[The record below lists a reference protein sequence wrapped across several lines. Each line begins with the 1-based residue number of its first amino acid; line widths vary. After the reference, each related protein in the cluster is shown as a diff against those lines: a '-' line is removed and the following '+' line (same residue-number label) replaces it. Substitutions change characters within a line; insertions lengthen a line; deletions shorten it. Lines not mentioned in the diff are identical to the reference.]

1 MKPVSLEKFLDQL
14 DQELAWREKEIGIL
28 KKNIEI
34 SDSETYLRSGIVLL
48 YAHWE
53 GFIKSAAELYLKF
66 VASKR
71 LRLNELQDCFIALAL
86 KKESRELGKTGKTG
100 FYIKTVDFMLNRLS
114 EQAIIPYEI
123 STQWNLKSK
132 PFKEILISV
141 GLPCTPY
148 ETKMNIIDVLVDT
161 RNDIAHGKQKPVDK
175 SRVENIF
182 TVTIEILKDIQ
193 TDIFDAAEQKS
204 YKRRAI

>member
-1 MKPVSLEKFLDQL
+1 
-14 DQELAWREKEIGIL
+14 
-28 KKNIEI
+28 
-34 SDSETYLRSGIVLL
+34 LL

-53 GFIKSAAELYLKF
+53 GFVKSAAELYLKF
-66 VASKR
+66 VTSKR

-86 KKESRELGKTGKTG
+86 KKEFRELEKTI

-132 PFKEILISV
+132 PFKEIFISV

-161 RNDIAHGKQKPVDK
+161 RNDIAHGKQKPID
-175 SRVENIF
+175 RGWVENIF
-182 TVTIEILKDIQ
+182 TVTIEILKNIQ